1 MYRKININ
9 MDRKSEKRTSFKRLA
24 NNRVNRVLKD
34 LNLVGNLSNS
44 QNYSYSEKDI
54 KVIFKAIDSELSI
67 AKSRFN
73 AVLNRKNS
81 IKIK

>member
-1 MYRKININ
+1 